1 MKRGLVIG
9 KFMPLHHGH
18 IALIEFAAAH
28 CDELIVSMS
37 YNSEDVIPGELRLS
51 WINEIFNNQPKV
63 KVFSIADDFDREDL
77 PLTERTQIW
86 AGRMRKAY
94 PPIDLV
100 FSSEEYGV
108 PFAKNLGA
116 EHKSFDPGRKL
127 FPVSASRIRE
137 NPFAYWEYI
146 PKVVRPYF
154 VKKICFYGPESTGK
168 SVMAKQLAGYY
179 QTEFVPEVAREIVS
193 SNEFT
198 LADIVKI
205 GRAQTQRVLDKLK
218 TANKILFC
226 DTDLITTQIYCRHY
240 LSEVPPILYELER
253 QITYDQYFLFD
264 IDVPWVADGMR
275 DLGTR
280 RPEMYTVFKN
290 ELLKRKIQ
298 FIEVRGDFSEREK
311 MLKDYINSILP
322 HPFLHL

>member
-37 YNSEDVIPGELRLS
+37 YNTTDPIPGELRFH
-51 WINEIFNNQPKV
+51 WIKEIFKNQSNIKS
-63 KVFSIADDFDREDL
+63 FNIADDFDREGL

-86 AGRMRKAY
+86 AERMKQVY
-94 PPIDLV
+94 PPIDII

-108 PFAKNLGA
+108 AFATALKA
-116 EHKSFDPGRKL
+116 EHKSFDSDRKL
-127 FPVSASRIRE
+127 FPISATLIRE
-137 NPFAYWEYI
+137 NPFSYWKYI
-146 PKVVRPYF
+146 PQVVRPFF
-154 VKKICFYGPESTGK
+154 VKKICLYGPESTGK
-168 SVMAKQLAGYY
+168 SVMAKQLADYY
-179 QTEFVPEVAREIVS
+179 NTEFVPEVAREIVS

-198 LADIVKI
+198 IDDIIKI
-205 GRAQTQRVLDKLK
+205 GYAQTQRVLDKTK

-226 DTDLITTQIYCRHY
+226 DTDVITTQIYCKHY
-240 LSEVPPILYELER
+240 LGEVPTILYELEK

-264 IDVPWVADGMR
+264 IDVPWVEDGMR

-280 RPEMYTVFKN
+280 RQEMHTVFKN
-290 ELLKRKIQ
+290 ELLKRGIS
-298 FIEVRGDFSEREK
+298 FIEVRGDFNQRETL
-311 MLKDYINSILP
+311 LKESIDSILK
-322 HPFLHL
+322 